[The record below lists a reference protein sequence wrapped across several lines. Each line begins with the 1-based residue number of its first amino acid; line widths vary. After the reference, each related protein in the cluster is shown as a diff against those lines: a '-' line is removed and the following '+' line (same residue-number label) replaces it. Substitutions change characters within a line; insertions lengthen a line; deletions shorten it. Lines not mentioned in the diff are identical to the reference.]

1 MTSLPPTVDVLRVL
15 VAGLAM
21 MVAGS
26 TLVVFTLY
34 VRAWRQAPSGSG
46 IIPRHVA
53 CVSLGTLLLV
63 VGVGWGIYQ
72 TVGDDPTFNPRL
84 VGYIVA
90 LLLILYAVVDIG
102 GLQRR
107 RLRKTG
113 RHHRKN

>member
-1 MTSLPPTVDVLRVL
+1 MTAPTVVDVLRGL
-15 VAGLAM
+15 VAGLTM
-21 MVAGS
+21 MVSGS
-26 TLVVFTLY
+26 TLVVFGLY

-63 VGVGWGIYQ
+63 FGVGWGVYQ
-72 TVGDDPTFNPRL
+72 TIGDPSFNPRL
-84 VGYIVA
+84 IGYIVA
-90 LLLILYAVVDIG
+90 LLLILVAVVDIG

-113 RHHRKN
+113 KHHRKS